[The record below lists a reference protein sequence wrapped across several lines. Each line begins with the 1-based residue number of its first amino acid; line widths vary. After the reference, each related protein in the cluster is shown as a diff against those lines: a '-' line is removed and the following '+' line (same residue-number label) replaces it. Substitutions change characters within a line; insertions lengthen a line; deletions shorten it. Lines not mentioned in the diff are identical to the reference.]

1 MSGIVRCLWIQV
13 HPTIPETTLS
23 VSEVVFKGVFVALLQ
38 YKMLKNVNF
47 QLKTTPIKDS
57 KKEEKHDF

>member
-1 MSGIVRCLWIQV
+1 M

-57 KKEEKHDF
+57 KKEEKRDF